1 MFWWHRLAYGK
12 QYWTALLGI
21 IMHFQTMAMED
32 IANAVVH
39 IASLPLDV
47 NVVFVTIMATNV
59 PYIGLG

>member
-1 MFWWHRLAYGK
+1 
-12 QYWTALLGI
+12 
-21 IMHFQTMAMED
+21 MHFQTMAMED